1 MARELFQ
8 QIDVNGDGTLDRSE
22 IAGLATRLGKSLTE
36 KELTAAMSEMDVRT
50 HRTRAANLR
59 WQSKI
64 VTTAAYVQRII
75 CPRDTSA
82 ACWLR

>member
-36 KELTAAMSEMDVRT
+36 KELTTAMSEMDVRT

-59 WQSKI
+59 WQSKLLPQQHTFSVSFARAI
-64 VTTAAYVQRII
+64 
-75 CPRDTSA
+75 
-82 ACWLR
+82 LRPLAG